1 MFDLEDHTDTRR
13 LCPVVINVKGPLWR
27 VRVLTQPAGHPFS
40 ETAGCCGVDGQA
52 KVLTDGMFVHQRH
65 SFTLWPHM
73 SFKLSDIIF
82 SHFESP
88 TVGVPVTIV
97 LPCVIY
103 LNVQMLTTHPDM
115 FICMCI
121 ILQACVRLTLRS
133 REPEGGG
140 AGGSGCGER
149 SAQRLSS
156 GRWCDTEAGWAQ
168 T

>member
-1 MFDLEDHTDTRR
+1 MFDLVDHTDTRR
-13 LCPVVINVKGPLWR
+13 LCPVVINMKGLLWR
-27 VRVLTQPAGHPFS
+27 VHVLTQPAGHPFS
-40 ETAGCCGVDGQA
+40 ETAGCCGVDGQP
-52 KVLTDGMFVHQRH
+52 KVLTDGMFVHQHH
-65 SFTLWPHM
+65 SFSLWPHM

-88 TVGVPVTIV
+88 NVGVPVTIV
-97 LPCVIY
+97 LSCAIY

-121 ILQACVRLTLRS
+121 ILQACVCLTLRS

-140 AGGSGCGER
+140 VGGESGCGER

-156 GRWCDTEAGWAQ
+156 GRWCDTEAG
-168 T
+168 